1 MPRDILNRIERDSMM
16 AAGDK
21 AGAYLDSIGKTD
33 VAQLT
38 AQEWEDFLA
47 TAFNTFG
54 DEMRTRIGAEN
65 APF

>member
-1 MPRDILNRIERDSMM
+1 MTKDILTRIERQSML

-33 VAQLT
+33 LAQLT
-38 AQEWEDFLA
+38 AEEWEAFLA
-47 TAFNTFG
+47 HAFNAFG
-54 DEMRTRIGAEN
+54 DEMRTRIGAEK